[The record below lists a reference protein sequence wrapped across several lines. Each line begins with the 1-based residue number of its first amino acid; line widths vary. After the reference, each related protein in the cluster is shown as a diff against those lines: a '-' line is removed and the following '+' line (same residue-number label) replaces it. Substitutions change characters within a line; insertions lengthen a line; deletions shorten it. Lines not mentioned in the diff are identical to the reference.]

1 MSTSSAGDFCTTRM
15 LSDCLAGCSA
25 CPPTD
30 PPLLT
35 APSPLVARELEAVV
49 KSGLSKWLLLVSDK
63 RGSAAVPFDH
73 IIDATPK
80 ELMKARGAGGV
91 YDTVCSP
98 HLAVTTALLSTHV
111 QLRST

>member
-1 MSTSSAGDFCTTRM
+1 MT
-15 LSDCLAGCSA
+15 LAPPACSLTA
-25 CPPTD
+25 WPGGVHTLY

-35 APSPLVARELEAVV
+35 ALSPLVTRELEAVV

-63 RGSAAVPFDH
+63 RGRAAVPFDH

-91 YDTVCSP
+91 YDTVCCRG
-98 HLAVTTALLSTHV
+98 LAGTRALFSTHV
-111 QLRST
+111 QLRSS